1 MFGLPQSTEYGK
13 RIPKQK
19 FYDNLNVSPALKR
32 VFVEQIKVIYW
43 RNKIAPSTL
52 NIAAG
57 EAVSELEV
65 FEISLSQKNLDQSL
79 LLQIDREI
87 PYHILFILSFQGQYQ
102 AWIGYKEETSARG
115 NAFKVSSYYHTEWLA
130 EDKLHLNLEG
140 TSLDAMYENLVRQI
154 AGDALQGGQ
163 AESLKS
169 SVEKD
174 KKRKELEKQIAV
186 LQGKIRKEKQLNR
199 QMEMNGDVKRL
210 RRDSEEL
217 DK

>member
-1 MFGLPQSTEYGK
+1 MFGLPQSTAYGK

-43 RNKIAPSTL
+43 RNKIASSTL

-57 EAVSELEV
+57 EDVSELEV
-65 FEISLSQKNLDQSL
+65 FEISLSQKNLDQSV

-102 AWIGYKEETSARG
+102 AWIGYKEEASAGG
-115 NAFKVSSYYHTEWLA
+115 NAFKVSSYYHTEWLS

-140 TSLDAMYENLVRQI
+140 TSLDAIYENLVRQI
-154 AGDALQGGQ
+154 AGDALQGGRT
-163 AESLKS
+163 ESLKS

-174 KKRKELEKQIAV
+174 KKRRELEKQITV

-199 QMEMNGDVKRL
+199 QMELNGEVKRL
-210 RRDSEEL
+210 RKEL
-217 DK
+217 EGI

>member
-32 VFVEQIKVIYW
+32 VFVGQIRVIYW
-43 RNKIAPSTL
+43 RNKIASSTL
-52 NIAAG
+52 NVAAG
-57 EAVSELEV
+57 EDVNELEV
-65 FEISLSQKNLDQSL
+65 FEISLSQKDLDQAV

-87 PYHILFILSFQGQYQ
+87 PYHILFVLSFEEQVQ
-102 AWIGYKEETSARG
+102 AWIGYKEEASAGG
-115 NAFKVSSYYHTEWLA
+115 NAFKVSSYYHTEWMP

-140 TSLDAMYENLVRQI
+140 TSLDAVYENLVRQI
-154 AGDALQGGQ
+154 AGDDLQGGQ
-163 AESLKS
+163 AESLKD

-186 LQGKIRKEKQLNR
+186 LQGKVRKEKQLNR
-199 QMEMNGDVKRL
+199 QMELNGEVKRL
-210 RRDSEEL
+210 RIELEEL
-217 DK
+217 R

>member
-19 FYDNLNVSPALKR
+19 FYDKLNISPALKR

-43 RNKIAPSTL
+43 RNKIASSTL

-57 EAVSELEV
+57 ENVSELEV
-65 FEISLSQKNLDQSL
+65 FEISLNQKNLDQSV

-87 PYHILFILSFQGQYQ
+87 PYHILFILSFQEQYQ
-102 AWIGYKEETSARG
+102 AWIGYKEGTSAGG
-115 NAFKVSSYYHTEWLA
+115 NAFKVSSYYHTEWLL

-140 TSLDAMYENLVRQI
+140 TSLDAMYENFVRRI

-163 AESLKS
+163 AESLKA
-169 SVEKD
+169 SVEKA

-186 LQGKIRKEKQLNR
+186 LRGKIRKEKQLNR
-199 QMEMNGDVKRL
+199 QMELNGEVKRL
-210 RRDSEEL
+210 RKEL
-217 DK
+217 EGI

>member
-140 TSLDAMYENLVRQI
+140 TSLDAMYGNLVRQI
-154 AGDALQGGQ
+154 A
-163 AESLKS
+163 
-169 SVEKD
+169 
-174 KKRKELEKQIAV
+174 V
-186 LQGKIRKEKQLNR
+186 LQEKIRKEKQLNR
-199 QMEMNGDVKRL
+199 QMEMNGEVKRL
-210 RRDSEEL
+210 RRELEEL
-217 DK
+217 

>member
-19 FYDNLNVSPALKR
+19 FYDNLNVSPTLKR

-43 RNKIAPSTL
+43 KNKIASSTL
-52 NIAAG
+52 NVAVG
-57 EAVSELEV
+57 EDVIELEV

-87 PYHILFILSFQGQYQ
+87 PYHILFILSFQEQYQ
-102 AWIGYKEETSARG
+102 AWIGYKEETSAGG
-115 NAFKVSSYYHTEWLA
+115 NAFKVSSYYHTEWLT

-140 TSLDAMYENLVRQI
+140 TSLDAVYENLVRRI

-163 AESLKS
+163 AGSLKS

-174 KKRKELEKQIAV
+174 KKRKELERQIAA

-199 QMEMNGDVKRL
+199 QMEMNGEVKRL
-210 RRDSEEL
+210 RKELEEL
-217 DK
+217 

>member
-32 VFVEQIKVIYW
+32 VFVEQIRVIYW
-43 RNKIAPSTL
+43 RNKIASSTL
-52 NIAAG
+52 NVAAG
-57 EAVSELEV
+57 EDVNELEV
-65 FEISLSQKNLDQSL
+65 FEISLSQKNLDQAV

-87 PYHILFILSFQGQYQ
+87 PYHILFVLSFEGQVQ
-102 AWIGYKEETSARG
+102 AWIGYKEEISAGG
-115 NAFKVSSYYHTEWLA
+115 NAFKVSSYYHTEWMPKD
-130 EDKLHLNLEG
+130 ELHLNLEG
-140 TSLDAMYENLVRQI
+140 TSLDAVYENFLRQI

-174 KKRKELEKQIAV
+174 KKRKELEKQIAM
-186 LQGKIRKEKQLNR
+186 LQGKVRKEKQLNR
-199 QMEMNGDVKRL
+199 QMDLNGEVKRL
-210 RRDSEEL
+210 RRELEEL
-217 DK
+217 I

>member
-19 FYDNLNVSPALKR
+19 FYDKLNISPVLKR

-43 RNKIAPSTL
+43 RNKIASSTL

-57 EAVSELEV
+57 ENVSELEV
-65 FEISLSQKNLDQSL
+65 FEISLNQKNLDQL
-79 LLQIDREI
+79 VLLQIDREI
-87 PYHILFILSFQGQYQ
+87 PYHILFILSFQEQYQ
-102 AWIGYKEETSARG
+102 AWIGYKEGISAGG
-115 NAFKVSSYYHTEWLA
+115 NAFKVSSYYHTEWMP

-140 TSLDAMYENLVRQI
+140 TSLDAMYENLVRRI

-163 AESLKS
+163 AESLKA
-169 SVEKD
+169 SVEKA

-199 QMEMNGDVKRL
+199 QMEMNGEVKRL
-210 RRDSEEL
+210 RKELEGSE
-217 DK
+217 

>member
-1 MFGLPQSTEYGK
+1 MFGLPQSTAYGK

-43 RNKIAPSTL
+43 KNKIASSTL
-52 NIAAG
+52 NVAVG
-57 EAVSELEV
+57 EDVIELEV

-87 PYHILFILSFQGQYQ
+87 PYHILFILSFQEQYQ
-102 AWIGYKEETSARG
+102 AWIGYKEETSAGG
-115 NAFKVSSYYHTEWLA
+115 NAFKVSSYYHTEWLT

-140 TSLDAMYENLVRQI
+140 TSLDAVYENLVRRI
-154 AGDALQGGQ
+154 AGDDLQGGQ

-169 SVEKD
+169 SVEKG

-186 LQGKIRKEKQLNR
+186 LLGKIRKEKQLNR
-199 QMEMNGDVKRL
+199 QMEMNGEVKRL
-210 RRDSEEL
+210 RKELEEL
-217 DK
+217 E

>member
-32 VFVEQIKVIYW
+32 VFVEQIRVIYW

-52 NIAAG
+52 NVADG
-57 EAVSELEV
+57 EDVSELEV
-65 FEISLSQKNLDQSL
+65 FEIALSQKNLDQAV

-87 PYHILFILSFQGQYQ
+87 PYHILFILSFEGRYQ
-102 AWIGYKEETSARG
+102 AWIGYKEETSAGG
-115 NAFKVSSYYHTEWLA
+115 NVFKVSSYYHTEWMP
-130 EDKLHLNLEG
+130 EDGLQLNLEG
-140 TSLDAMYENLVRQI
+140 LSLDTMYENLVRQI

-163 AESLKS
+163 DESLKS

-186 LQGKIRKEKQLNR
+186 LQGKVRKEKQLNR
-199 QMEMNGDVKRL
+199 QMELNGEVKKL
-210 RRDSEEL
+210 RRELEEL
-217 DK
+217 G